1 MTTGLVYI
9 ILVLGCVWL
18 IFDEFAGEKR
28 ISSAVGRLFE

>member
-18 IFDEFAGEKR
+18 ILDEFTGQKR
-28 ISSAVGRLFE
+28 ISAAVGRLFE